1 MNKEELIY
9 QATKVFNK
17 GWDYEK
23 LKYSD
28 DMYNYNGDELEDLC
42 DKIFD
47 YVSEIET
54 YGTIAFKEK
63 YKDVKM
69 YYM

>member
-1 MNKEELIY
+1 MNREELIY

-17 GWDYEK
+17 RWDYEK

-28 DMYNYNGDELEDLC
+28 DMYNYNGDELEYLC

-47 YVSEIET
+47 YVTEIKT
-54 YGTIAFKEK
+54 YGTIAFKKK
-63 YKDVKM
+63 YKDIKM